1 MNINYGILA
10 IGLCMGFAQAAR
22 VKLPIGAIGSDLDKV
37 LTIPSKVG
45 QFKKAMSILGF
56 KDAARGLWLY
66 ATSTEFRKKVDAA
79 NDTNLKD
86 IEGKPVIGAEAYVNY
101 IFKDV
106 PFISEEKKKQLAQ
119 VELYFKPNVALIE
132 IYQYMQDNFG
142 TPIYVWTDNDEGS
155 YNRKLNAINEELKRV
170 GKKPFKTDGFYC
182 AKPGTREP
190 GYSKID
196 PAYFKQAYEAMLTN
210 DGTKLENTAVLFIDD
225 KLENVQSARTA
236 AEKYNLKLDVV
247 LYDSRKTKLE
257 AILDV
262 IKYRVGVIPRR
273 IV

>member
-1 MNINYGILA
+1 MNINYGILT
-10 IGLCMGFAQAAR
+10 IGLCAGFTQAAR
-22 VKLPIGAIGSDLDKV
+22 EHLLIGAGSDLDKV
-37 LTIPSKVG
+37 LTIPSKAG

-86 IEGKPVIGAEAYVNY
+86 SDGKPVIGAEAYVNY

-132 IYQYMQDNFG
+132 YYQYLQDNFG
-142 TPIYVWTDNDEGS
+142 TPIYVWTDNDEGG
-155 YNRKLNAINEELKRV
+155 YNRKLNAINEELKKL
-170 GKKPFKTDGFYC
+170 GKKTFKPDGFHC
-182 AKPGTREP
+182 AKPGTKEP

-196 PAYFKQAYEAMLTN
+196 PLYFKQAYDAMLN
-210 DGTKLENTAVLFIDD
+210 NEGTKLENKAVLFIDD
-225 KLENVQSARTA
+225 KLENIESALTA
-236 AEKYNLKLDVV
+236 AEKYNLNLNAV
-247 LYDSRKTKLE
+247 LYDSRKTKLS
-257 AILDV
+257 V
-262 IKYRVGVIPRR
+262 ITDIIGVLP
-273 IV
+273 VVPAAA